1 MRNYSNSDLKK
12 IIFHDLDELF
22 KIYKD
27 VPRIPLSATEEE
39 WLSKY
44 FNSLSK
50 TDPNSDTF
58 RYAFNQKFIDK
69 YEEEHLNIF
78 KIQSNCFQAW
88 TLLEKCMGILT
99 ILLVS
104 TFL

>member
-1 MRNYSNSDLKK
+1 MRNYSSSDDLKK
-12 IIFHDLDELF
+12 IISHDLDELF
-22 KIYKD
+22 NIYKA
-27 VPRIPLSATEEE
+27 VSGTPLCATKEE

-50 TDPNSDTF
+50 ADPNSDTF

-78 KIQSNCFQAW
+78 KIQSNCFQA
-88 TLLEKCMGILT
+88 
-99 ILLVS
+99 
-104 TFL
+104 